1 MKILHVV
8 HAYWPALGGTEFLVQ
23 QVSEYLANDA
33 QEDVTVFTTFA
44 YNTALFNN
52 PHAPSLPPEKQEET
66 LNNVKIKRFPV
77 RNRWG
82 RFLYY
87 FQYIFYRLRLWGNGR
102 MRMLFYGPIAPEM
115 KKAIKDSN
123 ADIIA
128 AAPFPLNHTNY
139 VFKNRGKKP
148 VILIGCIH
156 TADKH
161 GFDNPL
167 IIKNIKKAAGYI
179 ALTQHEKD
187 YLVQQWGIP
196 GQKIRVIGVGL
207 DIEKNPGPAQPDE
220 KNIRQEL
227 GIPKTVPLI
236 AFVGQHGLHK
246 GIETLLLAMAIVWRT
261 FPNVRVLIAGGT
273 SPFSDLFKELRDFID
288 HRPRKGMKK
297 KKDAPLTDQRVLF
310 LDNIDETLKNNILAT
325 CDIFTTPSGFESFGI
340 TILEAWKHKR
350 PVVACRIPATM
361 SLIDEFKTGMLV
373 DYKNPLE
380 LAEVLKELLREPRLR
395 KLLGENG
402 FAKLEKTYS
411 REVVGKQYHEF
422 YREVLGSDN

>member
-8 HAYWPALGGTEFLVQ
+8 HAYWPAIGGSEFLMQ
-23 QVSEYLANDA
+23 QVSEYLANEA
-33 QEDVTVFTTFA
+33 KEDVTVFTTFA
-44 YNTALFNN
+44 YNTALFND
-52 PHAPSLPPEKQEET
+52 PKAPGMPADKEEET

-77 RNRWG
+77 KNHWG
-82 RFLYY
+82 RHLYFL
-87 FQYIFYRLRLWGNGR
+87 QYIFYRLRLWGNGI
-102 MRMLFYGPIAPEM
+102 MRMLYYGPIAPEM
-115 KKAIKDSN
+115 KMAIKESN

-148 VILIGCIH
+148 VVLIGCIH

-161 GFDNPL
+161 GFNNRR

-187 YLVQQWGIP
+187 YLVHQWGIDEK
-196 GQKIRVIGVGL
+196 KIRVIGVGL
-207 DIEKNPGPAQPDE
+207 DIEKKPAPE
-220 KNIRQEL
+220 GLESRNIRLEL
-227 GIPKTVPLI
+227 GIPKTAPVI
-236 AFVGQHGLHK
+236 AFIGQHGLHK
-246 GIETLLLAMAIVWRT
+246 GIETLLLAMPILWKS
-261 FPNVRVLIAGGT
+261 FPKVRLIIAGGT
-273 SPFSDLFKELRDFID
+273 SSFSELFKNMSEFID
-288 HRPRKGMKK
+288 RQINNTKK
-297 KKDAPLTDQRVLF
+297 KKGTKTPEKRVFF
-310 LDNIDETLKNNILAT
+310 LDNIDKTLKDDILAN

-361 SLIDEFKTGMLV
+361 SLITEYETGLLV

-380 LAEVLKELLREPRLR
+380 LAQALKELILDPKLS

-402 FAKLEKTYS
+402 WNKLVKRYS
-411 REVVGKQYHEF
+411 RQIVGKHYYEF
-422 YREVLGSDN
+422 YREVLGCED